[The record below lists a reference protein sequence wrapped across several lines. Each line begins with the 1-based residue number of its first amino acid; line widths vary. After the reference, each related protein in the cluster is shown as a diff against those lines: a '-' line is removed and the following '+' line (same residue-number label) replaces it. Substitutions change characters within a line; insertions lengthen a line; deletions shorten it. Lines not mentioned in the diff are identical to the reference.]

1 MKIGPFIRVVVF
13 CTVVAITAPTLVAM
27 ASGFTTA
34 DVVTFPP
41 RGFTLHWYEQLFTDG
56 ALSAPI
62 RNSLYVGATCVV
74 LGIVLGVPAALALN
88 RFQIRGRSFFQV
100 FLTLGFAS
108 PLVVSGLGM
117 LLLFTQLHVLDSV
130 LVVGFA
136 VAIVH
141 LPFML
146 WAVGSSLVEHN
157 PELEEAAATL
167 GAEEVQQFLFVTLP
181 SIGSGIFTGAL
192 LMFVFGITEFL
203 LSLLLVTPA
212 STTLPVYLFS
222 SIRGDISPVLA
233 AVAGV
238 YVLFVGVLVWA
249 VTRFAG
255 ADRYLYRSQT

>member
-1 MKIGPFIRVVVF
+1 MRVGYFIRSVVLI
-13 CTVVAITAPTLVAM
+13 TVAAITIPTLVAM

-41 RGFTLHWYEQLFTDG
+41 RGFTLHWYQQIVTDG
-56 ALSAPI
+56 ALAAPI
-62 RNSLYVGATCVV
+62 RNSLWVGLCCIVV
-74 LGIVLGVPAALALN
+74 GVVLGVPAALALN
-88 RFQIRGRSFFQV
+88 RFQIRGRGFFQV

-117 LLLFTQLHVLDSV
+117 LLLFTQLHILNSV
-130 LVVGFA
+130 LIVGFA

-146 WAVGSSLVEHN
+146 WSVGSALVEHN
-157 PELEEAAATL
+157 PELEEAASTL

-181 SIGSGIFTGAL
+181 GIGSGIFTGAL

-203 LSLLLVTPA
+203 LSLLLVTPET
-212 STTLPVYLFS
+212 TTLPVYLFS

-233 AVAGV
+233 AIAGV
-238 YVLFVGVLVWA
+238 YVIFVGVLVWL

-255 ADRYLYRSQT
+255 ADRYLYRSET